1 MAKNKELDIPLPS
14 LDELFSTQEQ
24 REDNSRE
31 KIIDIEIDKISDFS
45 NHPFHVNVDN
55 EMEHLVESIKQNG
68 VLVPA
73 LVRPDKNKEGFYEM
87 IAGHRRRLASSLA
100 EMSTLPCII
109 RNLTDDEAVIIMV
122 DSNLQREN
130 LLPSE
135 KGFAYKMKLEAMK
148 RQGKRTDLT
157 SVQLAQKLKGKT
169 SREVLAEEVGD
180 SQDKVRRYIRLTYLI
195 PELLQLVDDGRMKM
209 TPAVEV
215 SYIPENLQ
223 KMLFDTIQSEDC
235 TPSHDQTRRMRSMLA
250 EDKLTGEVILAI
262 MREQK
267 PNQKEKITL
276 QSERVKKYLPKDL
289 PMQKREEYI
298 VDALRYY
305 AKARQRQN
313 DAR

>member
-31 KIIDIEIDKISDFS
+31 KIIDIEIDKISDFP

-157 SVQLAQKLKGKT
+157 STQLGRKLE
-169 SREVLAEEVGD
+169 SAEILGIQNGE
-180 SQDKVRRYIRLTYLI
+180 SKNQIRRYIRLTYLI

-223 KMLFDTIQSEDC
+223 KMLFDAIQSEDC

>member
-31 KIIDIEIDKISDFS
+31 KIIDIEIDKISDFP

-157 SVQLAQKLKGKT
+157 STQLGRKLE
-169 SREVLAEEVGD
+169 SAEILGIQNGE
-180 SQDKVRRYIRLTYLI
+180 SKNQIRRYIRLTYLI
-195 PELLQLVDDGRMKM
+195 PELLQIVDDGRMKM

-223 KMLFDTIQSEDC
+223 KMLFEAIQSEDC

>member
-31 KIIDIEIDKISDFS
+31 KIIDIEIDKISDFP

-157 SVQLAQKLKGKT
+157 STQLGRKLE
-169 SREVLAEEVGD
+169 SAEILGIQNGE
-180 SQDKVRRYIRLTYLI
+180 SKNQIRRYIRLTYLI
-195 PELLQLVDDGRMKM
+195 PELLQLVDDGKMKM

-223 KMLFDTIQSEDC
+223 KMLFDAIQSEDC

-298 VDALRYY
+298 VDALKYY

>member
-24 REDNSRE
+24 REDNGRE
-31 KIIDIEIDKISDFS
+31 KIIGIEIDKISDFP

-157 SVQLAQKLKGKT
+157 STQLGRKLE
-169 SREVLAEEVGD
+169 SAEILGIQNGE
-180 SQDKVRRYIRLTYLI
+180 SKNQIRRYIRLTYLI

-215 SYIPENLQ
+215 SYIPENFQ
-223 KMLFDTIQSEDC
+223 KMLFDAIQSEDC

>member
-24 REDNSRE
+24 REDNGRE
-31 KIIDIEIDKISDFS
+31 KIIDIEIDKISDFP

-157 SVQLAQKLKGKT
+157 STQLGRKLE
-169 SREVLAEEVGD
+169 SAEILGIQNGE
-180 SQDKVRRYIRLTYLI
+180 SKNQIRRYIRLTYLI

-215 SYIPENLQ
+215 SYIPENFQ
-223 KMLFDTIQSEDC
+223 KMLFDAIQSEDC

>member
-31 KIIDIEIDKISDFS
+31 KIIDIEIDKISDFP

-55 EMEHLVESIKQNG
+55 EMDHLVESIKQNG

-157 SVQLAQKLKGKT
+157 STQLGRKLE
-169 SREVLAEEVGD
+169 SAEILGIQNGE
-180 SQDKVRRYIRLTYLI
+180 SKNQIRRYIRLTYLI

-209 TPAVEV
+209 TPAVEI

-223 KMLFDTIQSEDC
+223 KMLFEAIQSEDC

>member
-31 KIIDIEIDKISDFS
+31 KIIDIEIDKISDFP

-100 EMSTLPCII
+100 EMNTLPCII

-157 SVQLAQKLKGKT
+157 STQLGRKLE
-169 SREVLAEEVGD
+169 SAEILGIQNGE
-180 SQDKVRRYIRLTYLI
+180 SKNQIRRYIRLTYLI
-195 PELLQLVDDGRMKM
+195 PELLQLGDDGKMKM
-209 TPAVEV
+209 TQAVEV

-223 KMLFDTIQSEDC
+223 KMLFDAIQSEDC

-298 VDALRYY
+298 VDALKYY

>member
-31 KIIDIEIDKISDFS
+31 KIIDIEIDKISDFP

-55 EMEHLVESIKQNG
+55 EMDHLVESIKQNG

-157 SVQLAQKLKGKT
+157 STQLGRKLE
-169 SREVLAEEVGD
+169 SAEILGIQNGE
-180 SQDKVRRYIRLTYLI
+180 SKNQIRRYIRLTYLI

-215 SYIPENLQ
+215 SYIPENFQ
-223 KMLFDTIQSEDC
+223 KMLFEAIQSEDC

>member
-31 KIIDIEIDKISDFS
+31 KIIDIEIDKISDFP
-45 NHPFHVNVDN
+45 NHPFHVKVDN

-157 SVQLAQKLKGKT
+157 STQLGRKLE
-169 SREVLAEEVGD
+169 SAEILGIQNGE
-180 SQDKVRRYIRLTYLI
+180 SKNQIRRYIRLTYLI

-215 SYIPENLQ
+215 SYIPENFQ
-223 KMLFDTIQSEDC
+223 KMLFDAIQSEDC

>member
-31 KIIDIEIDKISDFS
+31 KIIDIEIDKISDFP

-100 EMSTLPCII
+100 EMNTLPCII

-157 SVQLAQKLKGKT
+157 STQLGRKLE
-169 SREVLAEEVGD
+169 SAEILGIQNGE
-180 SQDKVRRYIRLTYLI
+180 SKNQIRRYIRLTYLI
-195 PELLQLVDDGRMKM
+195 PELLQLVDDGKMKM

-223 KMLFDTIQSEDC
+223 KMLFDAIQSEDC

-298 VDALRYY
+298 VDALKYY

>member
-31 KIIDIEIDKISDFS
+31 KIIDIEIDKISDFP

-157 SVQLAQKLKGKT
+157 STQLGRKLE
-169 SREVLAEEVGD
+169 SAEILGIQNGE
-180 SQDKVRRYIRLTYLI
+180 SKNQIRRYIRLTYLI

-215 SYIPENLQ
+215 SYIPENFQ
-223 KMLFDTIQSEDC
+223 KMLFDAIQSEDC

>member
-1 MAKNKELDIPLPS
+1 
-14 LDELFSTQEQ
+14 
-24 REDNSRE
+24 
-31 KIIDIEIDKISDFS
+31 
-45 NHPFHVNVDN
+45 
-55 EMEHLVESIKQNG
+55 
-68 VLVPA
+68 
-73 LVRPDKNKEGFYEM
+73 
-87 IAGHRRRLASSLA
+87 
-100 EMSTLPCII
+100 
-109 RNLTDDEAVIIMV
+109 
-122 DSNLQREN
+122 
-130 LLPSE
+130 
-135 KGFAYKMKLEAMK
+135 
-148 RQGKRTDLT
+148 
-157 SVQLAQKLKGKT
+157 
-169 SREVLAEEVGD
+169 
-180 SQDKVRRYIRLTYLI
+180 
-195 PELLQLVDDGRMKM
+195 M

-223 KMLFDTIQSEDC
+223 KMLFDAIQSEDC

>member
-24 REDNSRE
+24 REDNRRE
-31 KIIDIEIDKISDFS
+31 KIIDIEIDKISDFP

-100 EMSTLPCII
+100 EMNTLPCII

-157 SVQLAQKLKGKT
+157 STQLGRKLE
-169 SREVLAEEVGD
+169 SAEILGIQNGE
-180 SQDKVRRYIRLTYLI
+180 SKNQIRRYIRLTHLI

-209 TPAVEV
+209 TPAVEI

-223 KMLFDTIQSEDC
+223 KMLFEAIQSEDC

-298 VDALRYY
+298 VDALKYY
-305 AKARQRQN
+305 AKARQRQK
-313 DAR
+313 DVR

>member
-31 KIIDIEIDKISDFS
+31 KIIDIEIDKISDFP

-100 EMSTLPCII
+100 EMNTLPCII

-157 SVQLAQKLKGKT
+157 STQLGRKLE
-169 SREVLAEEVGD
+169 SAEILGIQNGE
-180 SQDKVRRYIRLTYLI
+180 SKNQIRRYIRLTYLI

-223 KMLFDTIQSEDC
+223 KMLFDAIQSEDC

-298 VDALRYY
+298 VDALKYY

-313 DAR
+313 EAR

>member
-31 KIIDIEIDKISDFS
+31 KIIDIEIDKISDFP

-55 EMEHLVESIKQNG
+55 EMEHLVESINQNG

-100 EMSTLPCII
+100 EMNTLPCII

-157 SVQLAQKLKGKT
+157 STQLGRKLE
-169 SREVLAEEVGD
+169 SAEILGIQNGE
-180 SQDKVRRYIRLTYLI
+180 SKNQIRRYIRLTYLI
-195 PELLQLVDDGRMKM
+195 PELLQLVDDGKMKM
-209 TPAVEV
+209 TQAVEV

-223 KMLFDTIQSEDC
+223 KMLFDAIQSEDC

-298 VDALRYY
+298 VDALKYY

>member
-31 KIIDIEIDKISDFS
+31 KIIDIEIDKISDFP

-100 EMSTLPCII
+100 EMNTLPCLI

-157 SVQLAQKLKGKT
+157 STQLGRKLE
-169 SREVLAEEVGD
+169 SAEILGIQNGE
-180 SQDKVRRYIRLTYLI
+180 SKNQIRRYIRLTYLI
-195 PELLQLVDDGRMKM
+195 PELLQLVDDGKMKM

-223 KMLFDTIQSEDC
+223 KMLFDAIQSEDC

-298 VDALRYY
+298 VDALKYY

>member
-1 MAKNKELDIPLPS
+1 MVKNKELDIPLPS

-31 KIIDIEIDKISDFS
+31 KIIDIEIDKISDFP

-100 EMSTLPCII
+100 EMNTLPCII

-157 SVQLAQKLKGKT
+157 STQLGRKLE
-169 SREVLAEEVGD
+169 SAEILGIQNGE
-180 SQDKVRRYIRLTYLI
+180 SKNQIRRYIRLTYLI

-209 TPAVEV
+209 TPAVEI

-223 KMLFDTIQSEDC
+223 KMLFEAIQSEDC

-298 VDALRYY
+298 VDALKYY
-305 AKARQRQN
+305 AKARQRQK
-313 DAR
+313 DVR

>member
-31 KIIDIEIDKISDFS
+31 KIIDIEIDKISDFP

-157 SVQLAQKLKGKT
+157 STQLGRKLE
-169 SREVLAEEVGD
+169 SAEILGIQNGE
-180 SQDKVRRYIRLTYLI
+180 SKNQIRRYIRLTYLI
-195 PELLQLVDDGRMKM
+195 PELLQLVDDGKMKM

-223 KMLFDTIQSEDC
+223 KMLFDAIQSEDC

>member
-31 KIIDIEIDKISDFS
+31 KIIDIEIDKISDFP

-100 EMSTLPCII
+100 EMNTLPCII

-157 SVQLAQKLKGKT
+157 STQLGRKLE
-169 SREVLAEEVGD
+169 SAEILGIQNGE
-180 SQDKVRRYIRLTYLI
+180 SKNQIRRYIRLTYLI

-223 KMLFDTIQSEDC
+223 KMLFDAIQSEDC

>member
-24 REDNSRE
+24 REDNGRE
-31 KIIDIEIDKISDFS
+31 KIIDIEIDKISDFP

-157 SVQLAQKLKGKT
+157 STQLGRKLE
-169 SREVLAEEVGD
+169 SAEILGIQNGE
-180 SQDKVRRYIRLTYLI
+180 SQNQIRRYIRLTYLI

-215 SYIPENLQ
+215 SYIPENFQ
-223 KMLFDTIQSEDC
+223 KMLFDAIQSEDC

>member
-31 KIIDIEIDKISDFS
+31 KIIDIEIDKISDFP

-157 SVQLAQKLKGKT
+157 SAQLGRKLE
-169 SREVLAEEVGD
+169 SAEILGIQNGE
-180 SQDKVRRYIRLTYLI
+180 SKNQIRRYIRLTYLI

-223 KMLFDTIQSEDC
+223 KMLFDAIQSEDC

>member
-31 KIIDIEIDKISDFS
+31 KIIDIEIDKISDFP

-55 EMEHLVESIKQNG
+55 EMEYLVESIKQNG
-68 VLVPA
+68 VLIPA

-100 EMSTLPCII
+100 EMNTLPCII

-157 SVQLAQKLKGKT
+157 STQLGRKLE
-169 SREVLAEEVGD
+169 SAEILGIQNGE
-180 SQDKVRRYIRLTYLI
+180 SKNQIRRYIRLTYLI

-209 TPAVEV
+209 TPAVEI

-223 KMLFDTIQSEDC
+223 KMLFEAIQSEDC

>member
-31 KIIDIEIDKISDFS
+31 KIIDIEIDKISDFP

-100 EMSTLPCII
+100 EMNTLPCII

-130 LLPSE
+130 LMPSE

-157 SVQLAQKLKGKT
+157 STQLGRKLE
-169 SREVLAEEVGD
+169 SAEILGIQNGE
-180 SQDKVRRYIRLTYLI
+180 SKNQIRRYIRLTYLI
-195 PELLQLVDDGRMKM
+195 PELLQLVDDGKMKM

-223 KMLFDTIQSEDC
+223 KMLFDAIQSEDC

-298 VDALRYY
+298 VDALKYY

>member
-24 REDNSRE
+24 REDNNRE
-31 KIIDIEIDKISDFS
+31 KIIDIEIDKISDFP

-100 EMSTLPCII
+100 EMNTLPCII

-157 SVQLAQKLKGKT
+157 STQLGRKLE
-169 SREVLAEEVGD
+169 SAEILGIQNGE
-180 SQDKVRRYIRLTYLI
+180 SKNQIRRYIRLTYLI
-195 PELLQLVDDGRMKM
+195 PELLQLVDDGKMKM

-223 KMLFDTIQSEDC
+223 KMLFDAIQSEDC

-298 VDALRYY
+298 VDALKYY

>member
-24 REDNSRE
+24 REDNGRE
-31 KIIDIEIDKISDFS
+31 KIIDIEIDKISDFP

-157 SVQLAQKLKGKT
+157 STQLGRKLE
-169 SREVLAEEVGD
+169 SAEILGIQNGE
-180 SQDKVRRYIRLTYLI
+180 SKNQIRRYIRLTYLI

-223 KMLFDTIQSEDC
+223 KMLFDAIQSEDC

>member
-31 KIIDIEIDKISDFS
+31 KIIDIEIDKISDFP

-100 EMSTLPCII
+100 EMNTLPCII

-157 SVQLAQKLKGKT
+157 STQLGRKLE
-169 SREVLAEEVGD
+169 SAEILGIQNGE
-180 SQDKVRRYIRLTYLI
+180 SKNQIRRYIRLTYLI

-215 SYIPENLQ
+215 SYIPDNLQ
-223 KMLFDTIQSEDC
+223 KMLFDAVQSEDC

>member
-31 KIIDIEIDKISDFS
+31 KIIDIEIDKISDFP

-73 LVRPDKNKEGFYEM
+73 LVRPYKNKEGFYEM

-100 EMSTLPCII
+100 EMNTLPCII

-157 SVQLAQKLKGKT
+157 STQLGRKLE
-169 SREVLAEEVGD
+169 SAEILGIQNGE
-180 SQDKVRRYIRLTYLI
+180 SKNQIRRYIRLTYLI
-195 PELLQLVDDGRMKM
+195 PELLQLVDDGKMKM

-223 KMLFDTIQSEDC
+223 KMLFDAIQSEDC

-298 VDALRYY
+298 VDALKYY

>member
-31 KIIDIEIDKISDFS
+31 KIIDIEIDKISDFP

-55 EMEHLVESIKQNG
+55 EMDHLVESIKQNG

-100 EMSTLPCII
+100 EMNTLPCII

-157 SVQLAQKLKGKT
+157 STQLGRKLE
-169 SREVLAEEVGD
+169 SAEILGIQNGE
-180 SQDKVRRYIRLTYLI
+180 SKNQIRRYIRLTYLI

-223 KMLFDTIQSEDC
+223 KMLFDAIQSEDC

>member
-24 REDNSRE
+24 REDNGRE
-31 KIIDIEIDKISDFS
+31 KIIGIEIDKISDFP

-100 EMSTLPCII
+100 EMNTLPCII

-157 SVQLAQKLKGKT
+157 STQLGRKLE
-169 SREVLAEEVGD
+169 SAEILGIQNGE
-180 SQDKVRRYIRLTYLI
+180 SKNQIRRYIRLTYLI

-215 SYIPENLQ
+215 SYIPENFQ
-223 KMLFDTIQSEDC
+223 KMLFDAIQSEDC

>member
-31 KIIDIEIDKISDFS
+31 KIIDIEIDKISDFP

-100 EMSTLPCII
+100 EMNTLPCII

-157 SVQLAQKLKGKT
+157 STQLGRKLE
-169 SREVLAEEVGD
+169 SAEILGIQNGE
-180 SQDKVRRYIRLTYLI
+180 SKNQIRRYIRLTYLI

-215 SYIPENLQ
+215 SYIPETLQ
-223 KMLFDTIQSEDC
+223 KMLFDAIQSEDC

-298 VDALRYY
+298 VDALKYY

>member
-24 REDNSRE
+24 REDNGRE
-31 KIIDIEIDKISDFS
+31 KIIDIEIDKISDFP

-157 SVQLAQKLKGKT
+157 STQLGRKLE
-169 SREVLAEEVGD
+169 SAEILGIQNGE
-180 SQDKVRRYIRLTYLI
+180 SKNQIRRYIRLTYLI
-195 PELLQLVDDGRMKM
+195 PELLQLVDDGKMKM

-223 KMLFDTIQSEDC
+223 KMLFDAIQSEDC

>member
-31 KIIDIEIDKISDFS
+31 KIIDIEIDKISDFP

-100 EMSTLPCII
+100 EMNTLPCII

-157 SVQLAQKLKGKT
+157 STQLGRKLE
-169 SREVLAEEVGD
+169 SAEILGIQNGE
-180 SQDKVRRYIRLTYLI
+180 SKNQIRRYIRLTYLI

-209 TPAVEV
+209 TPAVEI

-223 KMLFDTIQSEDC
+223 KMLFEAIQSEDC

-298 VDALRYY
+298 VDALKYY
-305 AKARQRQN
+305 AKARQRQK
-313 DAR
+313 DVR

>member
-31 KIIDIEIDKISDFS
+31 KIIDIEIDKISDFP

-73 LVRPDKNKEGFYEM
+73 LVRPYKNKEGFYEM

-100 EMSTLPCII
+100 EMNTLPCII

-157 SVQLAQKLKGKT
+157 STQLGRKLE
-169 SREVLAEEVGD
+169 SAEILGIQNGE
-180 SQDKVRRYIRLTYLI
+180 SKNQIRRYIRLTYLI

-223 KMLFDTIQSEDC
+223 KMLFDAIQSEDC

>member
-31 KIIDIEIDKISDFS
+31 KIIDIEIDKISDFP

-157 SVQLAQKLKGKT
+157 STQLGRKLE
-169 SREVLAEEVGD
+169 SAEILGIQNGE
-180 SQDKVRRYIRLTYLI
+180 SKNQIRRYIRLTYLI
-195 PELLQLVDDGRMKM
+195 PELLQIVDDGRMKM

-223 KMLFDTIQSEDC
+223 KMLFEAIQSEDC

-267 PNQKEKITL
+267 PNKKEKITL